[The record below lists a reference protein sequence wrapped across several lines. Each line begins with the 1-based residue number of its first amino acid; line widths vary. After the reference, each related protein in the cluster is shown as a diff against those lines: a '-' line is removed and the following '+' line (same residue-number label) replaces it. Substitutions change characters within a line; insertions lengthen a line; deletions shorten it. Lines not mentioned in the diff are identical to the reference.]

1 MRLALLILF
10 SFFLLSS
17 SYSSIIID
25 GTINESEYKNIG
37 SKVNSN
43 SGFGTNIDVNQIFYY
58 ADATNQML
66 YLGIVGKL
74 NTTSD
79 DGIGIWLNISG
90 VSGATSGTSL
100 GISGGGH
107 YIDGDDT
114 NHMNFKADFEVDY
127 LFALNPGKSAT
138 TVYFDAGSHVSTNS
152 GTQYIGSC
160 DQSGNSS
167 TGPASNGI
175 FSSNSLTFAFNN
187 AGNTN
192 TGFEVALPFSQ
203 IGATSQDQI
212 EVFAFV
218 VSNSAYFSDVTV
230 PGNVTSGNLGFDP
243 DFSLVSGGPY
253 HTTLSDAS
261 LPVTLNSFTA
271 NSSNN
276 GVKLQWITQSE
287 VDVLGYEIQRAFDE
301 NGPFTTIASY
311 RDHTELRS
319 AGNTSAK
326 RIYHFEDDNVIAG
339 QTYWYKLVS
348 HDIDGSLQ
356 TFGPVS
362 ATVELNNQDLQPVN
376 GNVPQKFAL
385 QQNYPNPFNGVT
397 EIQFAIPQSDQGA
410 LPVQLSVYDLSGKK
424 VIDLIHTNL
433 SAGQY
438 KYKWNGKDTFG
449 NYLPS
454 GVYFYKLSTPKN
466 TMVRKMLFVK

>member
-1 MRLALLILF
+1 M
-10 SFFLLSS
+10 
-17 SYSSIIID
+17 
-25 GTINESEYKNIG
+25 N
-37 SKVNSN
+37 
-43 SGFGTNIDVNQIFYY
+43 
-58 ADATNQML
+58 
-66 YLGIVGKL
+66 
-74 NTTSD
+74 
-79 DGIGIWLNISG
+79 
-90 VSGATSGTSL
+90 
-100 GISGGGH
+100 
-107 YIDGDDT
+107 
-114 NHMNFKADFEVDY
+114 NH
-127 LFALNPGKSAT
+127 
-138 TVYFDAGSHVSTNS
+138 
-152 GTQYIGSC
+152 
-160 DQSGNSS
+160 
-167 TGPASNGI
+167 
-175 FSSNSLTFAFNN
+175 
-187 AGNTN
+187 
-192 TGFEVALPFSQ
+192 
-203 IGATSQDQI
+203 
-212 EVFAFV
+212 V
-218 VSNSAYFSDVTV
+218 V
-230 PGNVTSGNLGFDP
+230 
-243 DFSLVSGGPY
+243 
-253 HTTLSDAS
+253 
-261 LPVTLNSFTA
+261 
-271 NSSNN
+271 
-276 GVKLQWITQSE
+276 LQWITQSE

-301 NGPFTTIASY
+301 NDPFTTIASY